1 MCVLWFLKHWWNTT
15 WIYMGFAAVLSAFL
29 AEKVMAEP
37 TIILLSIAMVL
48 VVRDM
53 GAIRTN
59 RITTVLVLILG
70 VTGAFLSLPKEAGV
84 GALNPQLWAVIGII
98 IGVSALTVFF
108 FVLIIPLD
116 WRSQR
121 NKRRPRIRKR

>member
-1 MCVLWFLKHWWNTT
+1 MLWFLKHWWNTT

-70 VTGAFLSLPKEAGV
+70 VVGAFLSLPKEAEV
-84 GALNPQLWAVIGII
+84 GALNPQLWAVVGII

-121 NKRRPRIRKR
+121 KKRGRPRIRKR